1 MNSKIGGIFAKDKN
15 TQINSMETRFSFGN
29 FKTERASNMSKWLQE
44 YKEFALEEQRNQEQ
58 KETGESMESIS
69 ESGKKQRRDLNVD
82 ARRLQYESLHRQ
94 RKLKAEKYNQRKKAS
109 LRRQNCFVCST
120 SYFSSHSRV
129 MKFLLSS
136 LYGIVLGVTVC
147 ILYMIHSYHVEL
159 YNSF

>member
-58 KETGESMESIS
+58 KETRESMESIS
-69 ESGKKQRRDLNVD
+69 ESGKKQRRVLNVD

-120 SYFSSHSRV
+120 
-129 MKFLLSS
+129 
-136 LYGIVLGVTVC
+136 
-147 ILYMIHSYHVEL
+147 
-159 YNSF
+159 